1 MLYYIGQYLQSKI
14 KKEENAYNATH
25 LKYTRKKQKKKK
37 NQPTDLTDYGQPVVE
52 KILAYGFFLKTS
64 LYKNKTM

>member
-1 MLYYIGQYLQSKI
+1 MLIMQLISNIPEKS
-14 KKEENAYNATH
+14 
-25 LKYTRKKQKKKK
+25 KKKK